1 MKFLKLFLIV
11 ILLVLMSSF
20 SFGATLSLKAIW
32 TPNTEPDMAG
42 YNLYRTDTAARTK
55 INSTLLPF
63 HPGPGLSSYAFAL
76 TVADNS
82 SGTLSFVL
90 TAVDISG
97 NESADS
103 NIATY
108 VYTSD
113 TIPPGVPQNLKIIK
127 P

>member
-1 MKFLKLFLIV
+1 MKILKLFLIV

-32 TPNTEPDMAG
+32 NPNTEPDMAG

-76 TVADNS
+76 TVTDNS

-90 TAVDISG
+90 TAVDQSG

-113 TIPPGVPQNLKIIK
+113 TIPPGTPQNLKIIK